1 MTRSDG
7 NRSRSVGRL
16 DGTVT
21 PGSDL
26 SRASRVARRGGAA
39 LDVIP
44 PRLPARSAPRWSRR
58 RGVVGVFAACAA
70 VLFAGAYVG
79 PMGAAL
85 QPAQAEVP
93 RTVTLYAE
101 GLDDVQAVSTGGDKQ
116 TPQLDRSSYN
126 VYVKPKPTPTPTPT
140 PSASRT
146 TTASDSGSSA
156 SSSGPLFYTGGGAP
170 AEWMAAAGISEA
182 DMGYVDYIVSR
193 ESGWNPNATNRS
205 SGACGLVQA
214 LPCSKVPGN
223 GYDPVDNL
231 RWGTGYAVGR
241 YGSWAGAYAF
251 WTSNHWW

>member
-1 MTRSDG
+1 MTS
-7 NRSRSVGRL
+7 
-16 DGTVT
+16 
-21 PGSDL
+21 GSEL
-26 SRASRVARRGGAA
+26 SRASSRRVARRGGSAGDVVPPA
-39 LDVIP
+39 L
-44 PRLPARSAPRWSRR
+44 PRRTAPRWSRR
-58 RGVVGVFAACAA
+58 RGVVGVFGACAA
-70 VLFAGAYVG
+70 VLFAAAYVG

-85 QPAQAEVP
+85 QPAQAEGP
-93 RTVTLYAE
+93 KTVTLYAQ
-101 GLDDVQAVSTGGDKQ
+101 GLDDVQSVSTTGEKQ
-116 TPQLDRSSYN
+116 APSLERSSYN

-140 PSASRT
+140 PSGSKK
-146 TTASDSGSSA
+146 SGSGSGSS
-156 SSSGPLFYTGGGAP
+156 SGGGGQVKYSGGGAP
-170 AEWMAAAGISEA
+170 ADWMAAAGISEA

-241 YGSWAGAYAF
+241 YGSWAKAYAF